1 MRDLLNKKIL
11 VTGGTGMLGQA
22 LRKELPSAIY
32 ASSKEADLRDGGQ
45 TENLFQHHNPE
56 IVIHLAGRVG
66 GIKANMD
73 NLGEFFYENIMINS
87 NVLEC
92 CRKYNVQKTLS
103 VLSTC
108 VYPDDATYPLT
119 EEQIHSG
126 RPHHSNY
133 GYAYAKRMLDV
144 QSRAYR
150 QQFGCNYITII
161 PNNLFGIHDN
171 FDLEDSHVIPAMI
184 RKFYEARRDNSPV
197 ILWGD
202 GTPLREFTYSGDM
215 AKIILFLLENYNS
228 PQPINVGSVEEHSI
242 GKIADI
248 ISDIYNFKGDIIWDT
263 SGPPGQFRKP
273 SSNSLL
279 TELGWPQDGYSDF
292 QESLRLVCEWFEKS
306 YETARG
312 VAL

>member
-1 MRDLLNKKIL
+1 MVGSAFKKYEKDGIIRVGSKDFDLTNYSNCCEMIEDNK
-11 VTGGTGMLGQA
+11 
-22 LRKELPSAIY
+22 PDAI
-32 ASSKEADLRDGGQ
+32 
-45 TENLFQHHNPE
+45 
-56 IVIHLAGRVG
+56 IHLAAKVG
-66 GIKANMD
+66 GVKGNTD
-73 NLGEFFYENIMINS
+73 LVGEFFRDNILMNT
-87 NVLEC
+87 NVLESA
-92 CRKYNVQKTLS
+92 RALGVEKVMSL
-103 VLSTC
+103 LSTC
-108 VYPDDATYPLT
+108 IYPDKCQYPLT